1 MRLVFASQL
10 VRSLV
15 VFAACV
21 VALVLAATPASARP
35 GPTAEPV
42 VVVPGLGQNCV
53 STRYDDGSSPLLAG
67 LVAEGLASA
76 HAAVGAGV
84 DPVPA
89 SAVHGWKYSACW
101 RRLATLATQLDQY
114 LARLQASTGADKLD
128 VVSFSFGGGIV
139 RYCLTNP
146 LGATPKCR
154 SRVDDWVG
162 IVNSTNGTTKA
173 GPQAC
178 LGASLVGLGS
188 ICSSLGYQSLDV
200 KRMNRR
206 DPSPGDVEYSSFWTP
221 QDEFLYPT
229 GTSVL
234 EGARN
239 VVLRSKEGR
248 VTHVGSWVG
257 GPCTTTP
264 EWVGAELLDV
274 EPHDA
279 GADRF
284 DCNHTLT
291 GTFIAP
297 PPPPETPAGGAG
309 PGAPSDLNAVS
320 ATR

>member
-1 MRLVFASQL
+1 MRLVSAASL

-15 VFAACV
+15 LLTVLTGI
-21 VALVLAATPASARP
+21 ALPASAQARE
-35 GPTAEPV
+35 GRAAEPV

-53 STRYDDGSSPLLAG
+53 STRYDDAGSPILAG
-67 LVAEGLASA
+67 AVADGIAAA
-76 HAAVGAGV
+76 HAEAGATV
-84 DPVPA
+84 EPVPPT
-89 SAVHGWKYSACW
+89 SVHGWRYSGCW
-101 RRLATLATQLDQY
+101 RTLSTLATQLDHT
-114 LARLQASTGADKLD
+114 LARLQSTSGAGKLD
-128 VVSFSFGGGIV
+128 LVSFSFGGAIV

-154 SRVDDWVG
+154 GRVDDWVG
-162 IVNSTNGTTKA
+162 VVNSTNGTTKA
-173 GPQAC
+173 DLKAC
-178 LGASLVGLGS
+178 LTASLVGLGA
-188 ICSSLGYQSLDV
+188 ICSSLSYQSTDI

-206 DPSPGDVEYSSFWTP
+206 DPSPGDIEYSSFWTP

-239 VVLRSKEGR
+239 VVLRSKLGR
-248 VTHVGSWVG
+248 VTHIGSWVG
-257 GPCTTTP
+257 GPCTTTAQ
-264 EWVGAELLDV
+264 WVGAELLDLTTHH
-274 EPHDA
+274 E

-284 DCNHTLT
+284 DCNFTPG

-309 PGAPSDLNAVS
+309 PGAPSDLNAIS